1 MSREVDDRV
10 ISMQFDNSQFER
22 NVGTSLS
29 TIDKLKRALNFKGVT
44 DGLEEIEA
52 ASHFSFDGL
61 ASSVQGIADKFV
73 SLGSIGMNAINN
85 ITNRIIDMG
94 IQTAKSMTA
103 VEQMSAGWSKYAD
116 KTSSVQTIM
125 AATRKEFGD
134 VDNQMELVNAQLDKL
149 NLFTDETSYSYLDMV
164 NNIGKFTSNNVKLD
178 TSVKAMEGIAT
189 WAAISGAGINGASHA
204 MYNLSQS
211 LAMGTVRLQDWRS
224 IENANMATAEFK
236 ETALETAVALK
247 QLTKVSDGVYKT
259 AKGNK
264 VTVES
269 FSESLKDEW
278 LTSKVLLETLDKYG
292 GFSDALM
299 EAMGELDNVTASEM
313 MESIDKYKAGV
324 LDLDEMAKQTG
335 STSERLDEIF
345 KNLSKDEF
353 ELGRRAFLAA
363 GEAKTFQ
370 EAIDSVKDA
379 VSTGWM
385 KTFEYLF
392 GNYEQ
397 AKVLWT
403 DLANTL
409 YDIFAAPGEYR
420 NQELKKW
427 ADAGE
432 REKLIQSVKNIY
444 SVLELLAGKF
454 EEVFRQFFPQ
464 WTSETLITW
473 TDTLYDLTKS
483 FKSFFMGI
491 EDGTWHFTKWQREAS
506 RAEAGER
513 LLSLSNVLTRLMRG
527 LRALVDIFKN
537 LATALTPI
545 WSIAMRLGGWFFDSV
560 VDPLSKFIEYIA
572 WFINQN
578 NAFSG
583 AFSKLSELLASV
595 GNSIVDFLYKI
606 TDFVKPMDLARK
618 AAYWLA
624 DAFGFLSD
632 IFKGIVD
639 LFNNDQ
645 GLGGM
650 LKSFFEFSRNIASN
664 LFKGIKGIF
673 SGDFSTLGTI
683 ASKVFGTLTKIFEQ
697 LFSSLGKGEK
707 GSIIDLI
714 NSGGFL
720 LIVNKLTGFFGGL
733 EDIPIIGGLFGGGG
747 QEKGFFEDAK
757 DGIAGLFESLSDG
770 INKVMKSIT
779 KVIDVQTIKTLAISL
794 ALLAGSIWVLS
805 SIDPKK
811 LTMGLTAM
819 YLLIEELVSALQ
831 RFDKNI
837 ILFETSAGTMGI
849 LLSMATSILILTA
862 ALKVL
867 SNIEPERLVLSFI
880 AVSVLIGE
888 MVAVMKTLN
897 ATTDQ
902 VPKGM
907 FGLISFAG
915 AIWILAK
922 AIKPIADINPER
934 LWPSVAAIS
943 ALILELFVVAALV
956 DKNSGI
962 SVGAGIGLIAF
973 AAAIRVLIPAVEA
986 FGEMD
991 DGKIM
996 KGVIAVGAL
1005 AGILAVFARITKG
1018 TAGSIF
1024 TGVGMI
1030 AVAASMLIL
1039 YNAVKKFGDMDDA
1052 SLSKGLATVAVSI
1065 LSMGVALKL
1074 IGAEGILGAIAITV
1088 VAGAINLLVPAIE
1101 KLGNLSLEQIGKAAL
1116 VLGGAFVI
1124 LGGAAILLTPLAP
1137 TLLMLGAAMGLI
1149 AVSIAVAAAALTA
1162 FSGALNVFAG
1172 SLNILVQQITDIIV
1186 SLAFGIMKAA
1196 GAIAMA
1202 VTGVIIAIVSEL
1214 GKGAGDIIAAV
1225 VQLLVNII
1233 VALDTHL
1240 PTLITAALTFIAK
1253 FIFALADGIREYGP
1267 QLLLAVQNLVLSIGI
1282 FLLTAL
1288 KSMVEQI
1295 PWVGGQAADAIDGVI
1310 GTIEGM
1316 MDETK
1321 AAAMGSDYMTSIGS
1335 GMETGANSAVPYIQ
1349 SAGSIMKNAT
1359 LENFDEIE
1367 GAAAE
1372 SGASTI
1378 DTFATSMQNQ
1388 AANMTGIQLGP
1399 DELNNLM
1406 GDSSVYQAAV
1416 QERTSTYLDG
1426 WTSPDAL
1433 ANATLATETFAGA
1446 GVTGIEN
1453 KDQDFRQ
1460 AGEGSATEVNNGFS
1474 SKNADF
1480 ENAGALGAMGF
1491 INGLLSK
1498 VNDGSVYG
1506 AGSAIGNAAL
1516 EAARKALEE
1525 HSPSRA
1531 MEQVGIYAGEGF
1543 VNGIK
1548 KTVATVASAATNLGT
1563 SAIDGLSNV
1572 ISTISDLV
1580 DTDLN
1585 LNPVITPV
1593 FDTSNIAKGAR
1604 KVNGLL
1610 ANTPLVGVTADSATT
1625 NQNGG
1630 NTGGMTFIQNNYSP
1644 KELSRAELYRQTRNQ
1659 FAAARGLVNGV

>member
-73 SLGSIGMNAINN
+73 SLGSIGMNAISN

-94 IQTAKSMTA
+94 IQTAKSMTV
-103 VEQMSAGWSKYAD
+103 VEQFSAGWSKYAE

-149 NLFTDETSYSYLDMV
+149 NVFTDETSYNFLDMV
-164 NNIGKFTSNNVKLD
+164 NNIGKFTSNNVKLN
-178 TSVKAMEGIAT
+178 TSVKAMEGIAS
-189 WAAISGAGINGASHA
+189 WAAISGAGINGASRA
-204 MYNLSQS
+204 MYNLSQA
-211 LAMGTVRLQDWRS
+211 LAVGAVKLQDWKS

-236 ETALETAVALK
+236 ETAIQTAAAAGKLK
-247 QLTKVSDGVYKT
+247 KGYDGIYRT
-259 AKGNK
+259 AKGTK

-269 FSESLKDEW
+269 FNQTLSEEW
-278 LTSKVLLETLDKYG
+278 FTSQVLLDTLDKYG
-292 GFSDALM
+292 GFSDKLIEDM
-299 EAMGELDNVTASEM
+299 DELSGMTATKM
-313 MESIDKYKAGV
+313 LKAIDDYKAGT
-324 LDLDEMAKQTG
+324 LDINKMAKESGVTA
-335 STSERLDEIF
+335 ERMKEILEE
-345 KNLSKDEF
+345 LSSDEF
-353 ELGRRAFLAA
+353 ELGRRAFKAA
-363 GEAKTFQ
+363 QEAKTFQ

-385 KTFEYLF
+385 NTFEIIF

-397 AKVLWT
+397 AKELWT

-409 YDIFAAPGEYR
+409 YDIFAAGGEYR
-420 NQELKKW
+420 NEQLALW
-427 ADAGE
+427 ADKGG
-432 REKLIQSVKNIY
+432 RDMLIASIKNIY
-444 SVLELLAGKF
+444 GALESVIEKF
-454 EEVFRQFFPQ
+454 DEIFRQFFPK
-464 WTSETLITW
+464 WTG
-473 TDTLYDLTKS
+473 DMLYDITSKVYSLTKA
-483 FKSFFMGI
+483 FKQFFIVNDSATAKSSMDLI
-491 EDGTWHFTKWQREAS
+491 ANKETEKRMIS
-506 RAEAGER
+506 V
-513 LLSLSNVLTRLMRG
+513 SNVVTRLMRG
-527 LRALVDIFKN
+527 LRALIDIFKN

-545 WSIAMRLGGWFFDSV
+545 WSIAMRFGGWFFDSV

-583 AFSKLSELLASV
+583 AFSKLSEFLASV

-632 IFKGIVD
+632 IFKGIVG

-673 SGDFSTLGTI
+673 SGDFSGLGAM

-757 DGIAGLFESLSDG
+757 EGIAGLFESLADG
-770 INKVMKSIT
+770 IDKVMKSVT

-819 YLLIEELVSALQ
+819 YLLIEELVSALH

-862 ALKVL
+862 ALKIL

-907 FGLISFAG
+907 FGLIGFAG
-915 AIWILAK
+915 AIWVLAK

-934 LWPSVAAIS
+934 LWPSIAAIS

-956 DKNSGI
+956 DKKSGI

-973 AAAIRVLIPAVEA
+973 AAAIRVLVPAIET

-1005 AGILAVFARITKG
+1005 AGILAAFARITKG

-1101 KLGNLSLEQIGKAAL
+1101 KLGNLSLEQLGKAAL
-1116 VLGGAFVI
+1116 ALGGAFVI
-1124 LGGAAILLTPLAP
+1124 LGGAAILLTPVAP

-1186 SLAFGIMKAA
+1186 SLAFGIMESA

-1202 VTGVIIAIVSEL
+1202 VVGVIVAIVSEL

-1233 VALDTHL
+1233 TALDTYL
-1240 PTLITAALTFIAK
+1240 PTLITAALVFIAK
-1253 FIFALADGIREYGP
+1253 FIFALADGIANYGP
-1267 QLLLAVQNLVLSIGI
+1267 VLILAVQNLVLSIGI
-1282 FLLTAL
+1282 FLLSAI
-1288 KSMVEQI
+1288 KSMVAEI
-1295 PWVGGQAADAIDGVI
+1295 PYFGGKAADAIDGVI
-1310 GTIEGM
+1310 GNIQGM
-1316 MDETK
+1316 MDESK

-1335 GMETGANSAVPYIQ
+1335 GMETGANGAVPYIQ

-1359 LENFDEIE
+1359 LEGFDDIE
-1367 GAAAE
+1367 TAADE
-1372 SGASTI
+1372 SGASIVNTL
-1378 DTFATSMQNQ
+1378 ATSMQNE
-1388 AANMTGIQLGP
+1388 AANVTGIQLGP

-1433 ANATLATETFAGA
+1433 ANATSATETFAGA

-1480 ENAGALGAMGF
+1480 ENAGSLGAMGF

-1506 AGSAIGNAAL
+1506 AGTAIGNAAL

-1531 MEQVGIYAGEGF
+1531 MEQVGVYAGEGF

-1563 SAIDGLSNV
+1563 SAIDGLSDV

>member
-10 ISMQFDNSQFER
+10 ISMEFDNSQFEK
-22 NVGTSLS
+22 NVSTSLG
-29 TIDKLKRALNFKGVT
+29 TIAKLKSALNFGGATK
-44 DGLEEIEA
+44 GLEEIEEV
-52 ASHFSFDGL
+52 SHFSFDGL
-61 ASSVQGIADKFV
+61 ANSVSAISDRFSVLGIM
-73 SLGSIGMNAINN
+73 GMRAIEG
-85 ITNRIIDMG
+85 ITDRIVNMG
-94 IQTAKSMTA
+94 LAMAKSMTA
-103 VEQMSAGWSKYAD
+103 IEQMQAGWNKYAE

-149 NLFTDETSYSYLDMV
+149 NIFTDETSYNFLDMV

-178 TSVKAMEGIAT
+178 TSVKAMEGIAS
-189 WAAISGAGINGASHA
+189 WAAISGAGINGASRA

-211 LAMGTVRLQDWRS
+211 LAVGAVKLQDWKS

-236 ETALETAVALK
+236 ETALETAVASK
-247 QLTKVSDGVYKT
+247 QLVKVSEGVYRT
-259 AKGNK
+259 LKGNK
-264 VTVES
+264 VTIEN
-269 FSESLKDEW
+269 FNQTLQDGWFTSE
-278 LTSKVLLETLDKYG
+278 VLLKTLDKYG
-292 GFSDALM
+292 GFADKLIEDMNEIGDGVTATKMLK
-299 EAMGELDNVTASEM
+299 AIDDYKAGTLDINELAKDSNVTA
-313 MESIDKYKAGV
+313 
-324 LDLDEMAKQTG
+324 
-335 STSERLDEIF
+335 ERMKEILEE
-345 KNLSKDEF
+345 LSSDEF
-353 ELGRRAFLAA
+353 ELGRRAFKAA
-363 GEAKTFQ
+363 QEAKTFQ

-385 KTFEYLF
+385 NSFEIIF

-397 AKVLWT
+397 AKELWT

-409 YDIFAAPGEYR
+409 YDIFAAGGEYR
-420 NQELKKW
+420 NKQLGLW
-427 ADAGE
+427 ADAGG
-432 REKLIQSVKNIY
+432 RDKLIQSIKNIY
-444 SVLELLAGKF
+444 ATLEGLASKF
-454 EEVFRQFFPQ
+454 SEIFHTFFPK
-464 WTSETLITW
+464 WTSETL
-473 TDTLYDLTKS
+473 LDLTDKLYNLTER
-483 FKSFFMGI
+483 FKRFFLGVEEGTPHMTALQRSLVN
-491 EDGTWHFTKWQREAS
+491 ED
-506 RAEAGER
+506 AEYHMN
-513 LLSLSNVLTRLMRG
+513 SLSDILWAIIGGLEVLW
-527 LRALVDIFKN
+527 DIAKN
-537 LATALTPI
+537 LAKALSPLKDI
-545 WSIAMRLGGWFFDSV
+545 V
-560 VDPLSKFIEYIA
+560 VDTGLLLIDIVALPIAKFLTNIEEMIRESDTMIDIYAGIDRFLSKVHSTIFD
-572 WFINQN
+572 FLKGLRDLINPIQL
-578 NAFSG
+578 ADDASQG
-583 AFSKLSELLASV
+583 LYKAFSKLRE
-595 GNSIVDFLYKI
+595 GSIGLGDGLSKI
-606 TDFVKPMDLARK
+606 WNFVKSIGEK
-618 AAYWLA
+618 
-624 DAFGFLSD
+624 
-632 IFKGIVD
+632 
-639 LFNNDQ
+639 LF
-645 GLGGM
+645 
-650 LKSFFEFSRNIASN
+650 S
-664 LFKGIKGIF
+664 GIKTIF
-673 SGDFSTLGTI
+673 SGDLSGLKNLGDSLFDTL
-683 ASKVFGTLTKIFEQ
+683 KN
-697 LFSSLGKGEK
+697 LFSSLFESLGGGEK
-707 GSIIDLI
+707 GSILDLV
-714 NSGGFL
+714 NSGAFL
-720 LIVNKLTGFFGGL
+720 LIVKKLTGFFDGL
-733 EDIPIIGGLFGGGG
+733 QNIPIIGGFFGGGKDKS
-747 QEKGFFEDAK
+747 KGGLEGIKDA
-757 DGIAGLFESLSDG
+757 ISGLFGTIGDGVAGVMDSISKRVDVES
-770 INKVMKSIT
+770 IKS
-779 KVIDVQTIKTLAISL
+779 LAISL
-794 ALLAGSIWVLS
+794 ALLAGSIWLLA
-805 SIDPKK
+805 SIKPEN
-811 LTMGLTAM
+811 LALGLGAV
-819 YLLIEELVSALQ
+819 YILIEELTKALG
-831 RFDKNI
+831 K
-837 ILFETSAGTMGI
+837 LGKSTTKLGTSAGISGM
-849 LLSMATSILILTA
+849 LLSMATSMLILA
-862 ALKVL
+862 ASLRVIAK
-867 SNIEPERLVLSFI
+867 IEPERLVASMVAI
-880 AVSVLIGE
+880 SVLIGE
-888 MVAVMKTLN
+888 MTAVIGILQTKG
-897 ATTDQ
+897 DG

-907 FGLISFAG
+907 YGLIGFAA

-922 AIKPIADINPER
+922 ALKPIAEIEPEK
-934 LWPSVAAIS
+934 LLNSMFALS
-943 ALILELFVVAALV
+943 ALIGELFVVAALS
-956 DKNSGI
+956 DKKSGI
-962 SVGAGIGLIAF
+962 GISGGIGLIAF
-973 AAAIRVLIPAVEA
+973 AAAIRIIIPAVKSLSELDPSSL
-986 FGEMD
+986 MQ
-991 DGKIM
+991 
-996 KGVIAVGAL
+996 GVKAL
-1005 AGILAVFARITKG
+1005 AAIIAIMAAFVNLTKG

-1030 AVAASMLIL
+1030 AIAASMLIL
-1039 YNAVKKFGDMDDA
+1039 YKAVKNFGDMDTD
-1052 SLSKGLATVAVSI
+1052 SLSKGLAAIGSALLAMT
-1065 LSMGVALKL
+1065 VALKV
-1074 IGAEGILGAIAITV
+1074 IGIQGIVGALAITV

-1101 KLGNLSLEQIGKAAL
+1101 KLGNLSLDQIGKALL
-1116 VLGGAFVI
+1116 VLVGAFVI

-1172 SLNILVQQITDIIV
+1172 SLNILVQQITDIIA
-1186 SLAFGIMKAA
+1186 SLAFGIMESA

-1202 VTGVIIAIVSEL
+1202 VVGVIVAIISEL
-1214 GKGAGDIIAAV
+1214 GKGAGEIIAAV

-1233 VALDTHL
+1233 TALDTHL
-1240 PTLITAALTFIAK
+1240 PTLITVALTFIAK
-1253 FIFALADGIREYGP
+1253 FIFALADGIANYGP
-1267 QLLLAVQNLVLSIGI
+1267 VLILAVQNLVLSIGI
-1282 FLLTAL
+1282 FLLSAL
-1288 KSMVEQI
+1288 KSMVAEI
-1295 PWVGGQAADAIDGVI
+1295 PYFGSKAADAIDGVI
-1310 GTIEGM
+1310 GNIQGM
-1316 MDETK
+1316 MDESK

-1335 GMETGANSAVPYIQ
+1335 GMETGANGAVPYIQ

-1359 LENFDEIE
+1359 LENFDDIE

-1399 DELNNLM
+1399 EELNNLM

-1480 ENAGALGAMGF
+1480 ENAGSLGAMGF